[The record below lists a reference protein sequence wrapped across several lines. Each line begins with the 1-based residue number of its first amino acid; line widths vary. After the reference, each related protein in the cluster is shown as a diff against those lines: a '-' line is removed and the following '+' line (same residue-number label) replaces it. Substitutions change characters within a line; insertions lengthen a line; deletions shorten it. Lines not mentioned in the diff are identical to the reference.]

1 MPGLSLCV
9 EASNREVESMTKH
22 IYRGRTLSMIAKE
35 HGLTY
40 LSLYRL
46 VVMQKFSDI
55 EAINILV
62 KRKDIAALKR
72 AAKNGVK
79 DHE

>member
-1 MPGLSLCV
+1 
-9 EASNREVESMTKH
+9 MTKH
-22 IYRGRTLSMIAKE
+22 LFRGRTLSMIAKE

-46 VVMQKFSDI
+46 VVMQGYSDI
-55 EAINILV
+55 EAINILI

-72 AAKNGVK
+72 AAKIGVK
-79 DHE
+79 DNE